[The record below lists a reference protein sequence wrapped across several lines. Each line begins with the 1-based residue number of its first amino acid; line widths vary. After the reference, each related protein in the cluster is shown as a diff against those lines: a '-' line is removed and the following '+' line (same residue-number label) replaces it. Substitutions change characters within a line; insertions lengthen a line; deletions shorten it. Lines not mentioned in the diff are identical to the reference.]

1 MLEDRHSTV
10 VASSGAT
17 RPESRTTH
25 HFHQHVV
32 PEGRVELPGLSVF
45 ELGDMTPKH
54 HPPWRMAVVLGEAS
68 VQPRDP
74 AEKAESQTCPR

>member
-1 MLEDRHSTV
+1 MLEVHHSTV
-10 VASSGAT
+10 AESSGVTWLA
-17 RPESRTTH
+17 SRIAH
-25 HFHQHVV
+25 HFRRHVV
-32 PEGRVELPGLSVF
+32 PEDHVVCSGLSVF

-68 VQPRDP
+68 VQPKDP